1 MENNMNN
8 LPYDQQLVLMFIF
21 IVVYITIKMVLV

>member
-1 MENNMNN
+1 MEINMSN

-21 IVVYITIKMVLV
+21 IVLYIAIKIVFV

>member
-21 IVVYITIKMVLV
+21 IVLYITIKMVFV

>member
-1 MENNMNN
+1 MEINMSN

-21 IVVYITIKMVLV
+21 IVLYITIKMVLV

>member
-1 MENNMNN
+1 MEINMNH

-21 IVVYITIKMVLV
+21 IVLYIAIKIVFV